1 MGGNQSFEHIE
12 KKYGQKGTDYIA
24 AKYQE
29 RKIYE
34 RINDEI
40 QRLVDH
46 ANLQETG
53 DIEFIH

>member
-12 KKYGQKGTDYIA
+12 AKNGQKGTDYIV
-24 AKYQE
+24 AKYRE

-40 QRLVDH
+40 TKLNDH
-46 ANLQETG
+46 ANLQESE
-53 DIEFIH
+53 DI

>member
-1 MGGNQSFEHIE
+1 MGNQPSFSDNVFEDIE
-12 KKYGQKGTDYIA
+12 KKYGQKGADYIA

-40 QRLVDH
+40 ARLNGNAD
-46 ANLQETG
+46 LQER
-53 DIEFIH
+53 